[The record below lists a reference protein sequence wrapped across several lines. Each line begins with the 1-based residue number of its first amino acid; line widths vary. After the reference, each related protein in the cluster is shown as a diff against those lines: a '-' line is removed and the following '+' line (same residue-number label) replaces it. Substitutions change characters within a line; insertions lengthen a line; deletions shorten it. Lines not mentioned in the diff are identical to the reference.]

1 MKVSTKLYLAIFMQ
15 FIVSISLVS
24 ILLYMQAKQKHDSLV
39 INLAGRQRMLSQ
51 KMTKEILLFSEGY
64 LSSEKIAN
72 TMDVFRDTLKSLNHG
87 GKAPLDLA
95 QTQFAELPRPSS
107 KQVVDQLQKVESIW
121 VEYQKN
127 SLEILAE
134 KDQPALE
141 QIKEINAT
149 LIQEMKE
156 VVDQLQKVESTWK
169 LFRENALRILAEKNQ
184 LPLEHIKK
192 INVPLLQ
199 EMNKAVFLMDQ
210 EAAKKVRF
218 VRYFLLVGCAVL
230 VALLLFTVRI
240 ILQDRQADRPK
251 QKHDSKEV
259 AVNGE

>member
-1 MKVSTKLYLAIFMQ
+1 MNVSTKLYLALFMQ
-15 FIVSISLVS
+15 FIVTISLVS
-24 ILLYMQAKQKHDSLV
+24 ILLYMQTKQKHDSLV

-51 KMTKEILLFSEGY
+51 KMTKEILLFTEGH

-72 TMDVFRDTLKSLNHG
+72 TIDVFRDTLKSLNHG

-107 KQVVDQLQKVESIW
+107 KKVVDQLQKVESIW
-121 VEYQKN
+121 GEYQKN
-127 SLEILAE
+127 ALEILAE

-218 VRYFLLVGCAVL
+218 VRNLLLVGCAVL
-230 VALLLFTVRI
+230 VVLFLFTVRI
-240 ILQDRQADRPK
+240 ILRDRQADRPK
-251 QKHDSKEV
+251 QDDSKEE

>member
-1 MKVSTKLYLAIFMQ
+1 MKIPAKLYTVLFMQ
-15 FIVSISLVS
+15 FIVAIALVG
-24 ILLYMQAKQKHDSLV
+24 IGLYMQAKQKHDSLV

-64 LSSEKIAN
+64 LSSEKIAD
-72 TMDVFRDTLKSLNHG
+72 TIDVFRNTLKSLNHG

-107 KQVVDQLQKVESIW
+107 KKVIDQLQKVESIW
-121 VEYQKN
+121 GEYQKN
-127 SLEILAE
+127 ALEILAE
-134 KDQPALE
+134 KDQPELE

-169 LFRENALRILAEKNQ
+169 LLRENALRILAEKNQ
-184 LPLEHIKK
+184 LPIEHIKK

-210 EAAKKVRF
+210 EAAKKVRI
-218 VRYFLLVGCAVL
+218 VRNLLLVGCAVL
-230 VALLLFTVRI
+230 VVLFLFTVRI
-240 ILQDRQADRPK
+240 ILRDRQADRPK
-251 QKHDSKEV
+251 QKHDSI
-259 AVNGE
+259 